1 MSDTIFSSFLCIRP
15 YWRHS
20 SPLKNTRKL
29 QKQEGIQYIF
39 IRTISM
45 LVFTEFTTKKKKLLF
60 TYILTPENPICQFEE
75 DLFSTKGRF

>member
-39 IRTISM
+39 LHSVSM
-45 LVFTEFTTKKKKLLF
+45 LVFTEFTTKKKTFIYLHF
-60 TYILTPENPICQFEE
+60 DT
-75 DLFSTKGRF
+75 